1 MAAMT
6 RTITTAA
13 AFPPSSVG
21 SVSLTSGPSCRRR
34 VGTAGTAVKEVSV
47 VGGRQIFLLSFTVG
61 VRPLGQEQTTFPSF
75 NLDSKVSGQT
85 QVAVTELEEEN
96 YMQRES
102 LKKLQQLNKTTR
114 TPCDQANVGAA

>member
-13 AFPPSSVG
+13 AFPPSSEG

-34 VGTAGTAVKEVSV
+34 VGTAVKEGSV

-61 VRPLGQEQTTFPSF
+61 ARPLGQEQTTFPSF

-96 YMQRES
+96 YMQKES
-102 LKKLQQLNKTTR
+102 LKNCSNSK
-114 TPCDQANVGAA
+114 TPCDQADVRAA